1 MVSGMGQQPYKMS
14 CPQCARVL
22 RYGTGA
28 IGKTARCPGCGNS
41 VVVPSP
47 EEVPAIRQ
55 PPQPPCNAP
64 PRTLAPA
71 LPRASA
77 PPPEPHALRPEP
89 TFPDF
94 DLPVPSSVPPPLP
107 LSESFSYASQASGPI
122 GARRIPPPR
131 RPSSLPTLLALG
143 VGSLV
148 LFVALVVGVIYA
160 INHAVNGPLQKVIGD
175 DARNA
180 GVEAKAHYGN
190 IGLSVL
196 VFDLR
201 NVSSNVS
208 RADVFRVFL
217 HYAKAMKDKR
227 FDKVQLAWR
236 GKTKFVIS
244 GSYFQKLGQEFD
256 SQNPMYTIRTF
267 PENLRTPSGERAFPE
282 WEGGLLGVLKAQM
295 DDFNHFHDQWYLDD
309 LRHSL

>member
-1 MVSGMGQQPYKMS
+1 MGEQPYKMA
-14 CPQCARVL
+14 CPHCARTL
-22 RYGTGA
+22 KYGKGA
-28 IGKTARCPGCGNS
+28 IGKTARCPGCGS
-41 VVVPSP
+41 AVVVPSP

-55 PPQPPCNAP
+55 PPPPSGDDP
-64 PRTLAPA
+64 PWTVALA
-71 LPRASA
+71 LPRASVA
-77 PPPEPHALRPEP
+77 PPEPHALPPEP

-94 DLPVPSSVPPPLP
+94 DLPIPGS
-107 LSESFSYASQASGPI
+107 
-122 GARRIPPPR
+122 IPPPIPPPDSCGHPSEPPGPPGAQTSAPPAKR
-131 RPSSLPTLLALG
+131 RSSRVGIG
-143 VGSLV
+143 VGGVV
-148 LFVALVVGVIYA
+148 LIVALVVGVVYA
-160 INHAVNGPLQKVIGD
+160 VNHTVNGPLQSVIAS

-180 GVEAKAHYGN
+180 GVEAKARYGD
-190 IGLSVL
+190 IGLSIL

-201 NVSSNVS
+201 NISGNNS

-227 FDKVQLAWR
+227 FDTVELAWR
-236 GKTKFVIS
+236 GKAKFVIS

-256 SQNPMYTIRTF
+256 LQNPVYTIRTF

-282 WEGGLLGVLKAQM
+282 WEGGIFGVLKAQM

>member
-1 MVSGMGQQPYKMS
+1 MGQQPYRMS

-22 RYGTGA
+22 RYGKGA
-28 IGKTARCPGCGNS
+28 IGKTAHCPGCGGS
-41 VVVPSP
+41 VMVPWP
-47 EEVPAIRQ
+47 EEVPAITQ
-55 PPQPPCNAP
+55 LPPPSGSDPPRPPAP
-64 PRTLAPA
+64 P

-77 PPPEPHALRPEP
+77 APAEPQALPPEPRLPEFRPP
-89 TFPDF
+89 T
-94 DLPVPSSVPPPLP
+94 PSLIPPPLP
-107 LSESFSYASQASGPI
+107 FPESFGYASEAPGPT
-122 GARRIPPPR
+122 GLCRIPPPR
-131 RPSSLPTLLALG
+131 HRSSLPTLLALG
-143 VGSLV
+143 VGGLV
-148 LFVALVVGVIYA
+148 LLVVLIVGIVYA
-160 INHAVNGPLQKVIGD
+160 INHAVNGPLQKVIVD

-217 HYAKAMKDKR
+217 HYTKAMKDKR

-244 GSYFQKLGQEFD
+244 GSYFQKLGEEFD
-256 SQNPMYTIRTF
+256 WQNPMYTIRTF

-282 WEGGLLGVLKAQM
+282 WEGGVLGVLKAQM
-295 DDFNHFHDQWYLDD
+295 DDFNHFHDKWYLDD